1 MKITLFTSNQRRHN
15 YLINVLSRICEK
27 LFVIQEDSKTPDEI
41 VPVNYTSSKNI
52 SNYFEKV
59 DFAQKKVFY
68 NYDIKNFKDKVKIF
82 NILSGN
88 LNEISL
94 KKMNDFFKSDIYV
107 VFGSSYIKNELVD
120 FLIKKKAINIHMGIS
135 PFYRGTDCN
144 FWALFDGNPH
154 LVGST
159 VHLLS
164 KGLDSGPILYHAL
177 SNIKTDPF
185 EYTMSS
191 VKSAFHSIAKRI
203 NDNSILKIQ
212 PLVQDNSKE
221 IRYSQKKD
229 FNDKIVNEF
238 FEKKIDLNSKNFDH
252 SFLKDPYFLDS

>member
-107 VFGSSYIKNELVD
+107 VFGSSYIRNELVD
-120 FLIKKKAINIHMGIS
+120 FLIKKKAINLHMGIS
-135 PFYRGTDCN
+135 TFYRGTDCN

-191 VKSAFHSIAKRI
+191 VCLLYTSPSPRDGLLSRMPSSA
-203 NDNSILKIQ
+203 
-212 PLVQDNSKE
+212 
-221 IRYSQKKD
+221 
-229 FNDKIVNEF
+229 
-238 FEKKIDLNSKNFDH
+238 
-252 SFLKDPYFLDS
+252 